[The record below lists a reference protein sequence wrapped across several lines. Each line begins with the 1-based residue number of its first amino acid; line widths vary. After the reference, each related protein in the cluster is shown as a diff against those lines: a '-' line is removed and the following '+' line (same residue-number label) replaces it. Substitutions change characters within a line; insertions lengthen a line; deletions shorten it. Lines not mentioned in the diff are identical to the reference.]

1 MFEEV
6 RISISKSA
14 KISYNIY
21 GNTPSRTVAF
31 EFNETIYEKQDKKQY
46 LHFQVLF
53 FEAQPNII
61 QFIYLDVSSSGKS
74 GPIGVLSMDERPMLR
89 YSPEQPFFMLQDVS
103 ITFDTN
109 NNTYTAVHFCG
120 SKTCTMNEACIQE
133 MCVER
138 GNLSFVA
145 RWSRRNG
152 RGHLIIRTPLNNT
165 IYYGK
170 PRTNSS
176 SDEGRHALVDDGNQ
190 VDHIYWPLN
199 SIPPIGTYKVCFSTG
214 SLLNSTDQSSITVT
228 IEIRHIGQPIETM
241 IHTFNKSTTA
251 LNECLERSDTFI
263 GLYSTGMFSLNI
275 LCFDKCTGYEP
286 MEALPSYHFN
296 SPTALPYWDE
306 LVISD
311 GTSEGIYYFINGNTS
326 NRTVIFEYYL
336 THDTQPNEYCHF
348 QVLFFEAK
356 PNIVQYIYLD
366 VTNGGKTATVGI
378 QGKWVDK

>member
-1 MFEEV
+1 MVFCVGLCTKKYEFPSE
-6 RISISKSA
+6 SKSEFIYALAYVAWSPLYKNNERSA

-61 QFIYLDVSSSGKS
+61 QFIYLDVSSSSKS
-74 GPIGVLSMDERPMLR
+74 GSIGVLSMDERPMLR

-120 SKTCTMNEACIQE
+120 SKTCTLNEACIQE

-138 GNLSFVA
+138 GNLSFAA
-145 RWSRRNG
+145 RWSHRNG

-176 SDEGRHALVDDGNQ
+176 FDEGRHELVDDGNQ

-199 SIPPIGTYKVCFSTG
+199 SIPPIGSYKVCFSTG
-214 SLLNSTDQSSITVT
+214 SLLNGTDQSSITVT

-241 IHTFNKSTTA
+241 IHTFNKSTTT

-263 GLYSTGMFSLNI
+263 GLYSIGMFSLNVK
-275 LCFDKCTGYEP
+275 F
-286 MEALPSYHFN
+286 
-296 SPTALPYWDE
+296 
-306 LVISD
+306 
-311 GTSEGIYYFINGNTS
+311 
-326 NRTVIFEYYL
+326 
-336 THDTQPNEYCHF
+336 
-348 QVLFFEAK
+348 
-356 PNIVQYIYLD
+356 
-366 VTNGGKTATVGI
+366 VTNEHI
-378 QGKWVDK
+378 NIEI

>member
-1 MFEEV
+1 
-6 RISISKSA
+6 
-14 KISYNIY
+14 
-21 GNTPSRTVAF
+21 
-31 EFNETIYEKQDKKQY
+31 
-46 LHFQVLF
+46 
-53 FEAQPNII
+53 
-61 QFIYLDVSSSGKS
+61 
-74 GPIGVLSMDERPMLR
+74 
-89 YSPEQPFFMLQDVS
+89 
-103 ITFDTN
+103 
-109 NNTYTAVHFCG
+109 
-120 SKTCTMNEACIQE
+120 

-138 GNLSFVA
+138 GNLSFAA

-152 RGHLIIRTPLNNT
+152 RGHIIIRTPLNNT

-176 SDEGRHALVDDGNQ
+176 FDEGRHELVDDGNQ

-199 SIPPIGTYKVCFSTG
+199 SIPPIGSYKVCFSTG
-214 SLLNSTDQSSITVT
+214 SLLNGTDQSSITVT

-241 IHTFNKSTTA
+241 IHTFNKSTTT

-263 GLYSTGMFSLNI
+263 GLYSIGMLSLNI

-366 VTNGGKTATVGI
+366 VTNGGKTATVGSSSGPFI
-378 QGKWVDK
+378 QYSFQQPFSILPNMSITFDTNNNTYTVVLLCGSKTCTMDEVCIQDMCVKRGSLSFVARWSRRKGRGYIIIRTPLNSTIYYGKPHTNSSIDEGRH